1 MVKISIHGSQLGGTV
16 RCPSSKS
23 YTHRAV
29 FLAALSE
36 GESRIYDPLISRDTL
51 SSISTCEALA
61 QEILYEGSSLRVI
74 GTPLKTPDT
83 VIDSGNSG
91 TTIRIAISVCSLI
104 KSGYSVLTGD
114 SSLRTRPM
122 GPLLS
127 SLRSLGV
134 DCFSTKLDGTAPIVV
149 KGGGMKGGNVTI
161 NGSISSQFVS
171 SLLIAAVLATNDVSI
186 GVEGDQVSRPYIL
199 STLATMEK
207 FGINVK
213 HDYELRNFNV
223 KSSRYTPGIF
233 HVPSDLSS
241 ASMLV
246 AAGILVGKDKIQL
259 SGLNFDLPQGD
270 SKIFNIVEQMNGRV
284 VVDKVG
290 GNLLVEES
298 EKLEGGE
305 FNLRDSP
312 DLLPVVSILALKAK
326 SPVVINGI
334 SHARFKET
342 DRVSNIATELRKLG
356 VTVVETDDS
365 IAIQSPAVLK
375 NASLESFDD
384 HRLFMAL
391 SIASLLTDHSTV
403 NGAESV
409 DVSYPSFLDDLT
421 KMGANISICS
431 DENV

>member
-51 SSISTCEALA
+51 SSISTCGALGP
-61 QEILYEGSSLRVI
+61 EILYEGSSLRVI
-74 GTPLKTPDT
+74 GTPLKAPDT

-104 KSGYSVLTGD
+104 ESGYSVLTGD
-114 SSLRTRPM
+114 ISLRTRPM

-149 KGGGMKGGNVTI
+149 KGGGMNGGNVTI

-171 SLLIAAVLATNDVSI
+171 SLLIAAVRATNDVSI

-213 HDYELRNFNV
+213 HDHELRNFNV

-259 SGLNFDLPQGD
+259 SGLNFGLPQGD

-284 VVDKVG
+284 VVDRVG
-290 GNLLVEES
+290 GKLLVEES

-342 DRVSNIATELRKLG
+342 DRVSNISTELRKLG
-356 VTVVETDDS
+356 ATVVETDDS

-391 SIASLLTDHSTV
+391 SIASLLNDNTTV

-431 DENV
+431 DENG

>member
-51 SSISTCEALA
+51 SSISTCGALG

-74 GTPLKTPDT
+74 GTLLKTPDT

-356 VTVVETDDS
+356 VTVAETHDS
-365 IAIQSPAVLK
+365 IAIQSPVVLK

-421 KMGANISICS
+421 KMGANISISS

>member
-1 MVKISIHGSQLGGTV
+1 
-16 RCPSSKS
+16 
-23 YTHRAV
+23 
-29 FLAALSE
+29 
-36 GESRIYDPLISRDTL
+36 
-51 SSISTCEALA
+51 
-61 QEILYEGSSLRVI
+61 
-74 GTPLKTPDT
+74 
-83 VIDSGNSG
+83 
-91 TTIRIAISVCSLI
+91 
-104 KSGYSVLTGD
+104 
-114 SSLRTRPM
+114 
-122 GPLLS
+122 
-127 SLRSLGV
+127 
-134 DCFSTKLDGTAPIVV
+134 
-149 KGGGMKGGNVTI
+149 MKGGNVTI

-233 HVPSDLSS
+233 HVPSDFSS

-259 SGLNFDLPQGD
+259 SGLNFGLPQGD

-284 VVDKVG
+284 DVDKVG
-290 GNLLVEES
+290 GKLLVEES

-421 KMGANISICS
+421 KMGANISTCS
-431 DENV
+431 DENG